1 MIYSI
6 KTKKKSEE
14 IKRSVEESA
23 KAFGFGLLHSYAFKE
38 ILQEKG
44 YPIEKEITVFELC
57 NPAGAQ
63 QVLTQMAGVS
73 VYLPCR
79 LSVYEAEGETVL
91 ATIDM
96 EILLQNAEIDSK
108 LRQEMKILFRTL
120 KDLMEKLRK

>member
-6 KTKKKSEE
+6 KTKKKCEE
-14 IKRSVEESA
+14 IKHSVEEQA
-23 KAFGFGLLHSYAFKE
+23 KVFGFGLLHSYAFKE

-44 YPIEKEITVFELC
+44 HPIEKEITVFELC

-63 QVLTQMAGVS
+63 KVLTQMAGVS

-79 LSVYEAEGETVL
+79 LSIYEVEDETVL

-96 EILLQNAEIDSK
+96 EMLLQNAEIDSK
-108 LRQEMKILFRTL
+108 LRQEMKELFRAL
-120 KDLMEKLRK
+120 KNIMQKLK

>member
-14 IKRSVEESA
+14 IKHSIEESA

-38 ILQEKG
+38 VLQEKG

-79 LSVYEAEGETVL
+79 LSVYEAEGETVI

-96 EILLQNAEIDSK
+96 EMLLQHADIDSK
-108 LRQEMKILFRTL
+108 LRQEMKGLFQALKSITQTL
-120 KDLMEKLRK
+120 K